1 MFLMLGVPSRVC
13 VASLILVLSVYG
25 CGSDGRTTL
34 TLGIPTTVEDSG
46 LLDALLPVFES
57 GHSEYRVRFVAGG
70 SGELLALAARGDLD
84 ALLSHSP
91 RAEERFMESGRGLSR
106 RLVMENDFVL
116 VGPESDPAGVRG
128 FADAADAL
136 ARIAEADAPFL
147 SRGDDSGTHRKELE
161 LWAEVGLSP
170 RWSDY
175 REAGEGMAAVLR
187 AASGLGSYALC
198 DRATYMNLRETI
210 DLHILAQGDPRLLN
224 IYRVIVVSDAR
235 ATEAA
240 EAFASW
246 LTSEDGR
253 REIAAY
259 GVERFGAPL
268 FRPAEAESG
277 PARQQG

>member
-1 MFLMLGVPSRVC
+1 MLLVLNVPSRVC
-13 VASLILVLSVYG
+13 VISLVLVLSGNG
-25 CGSDGRTTL
+25 CQSDGRTTL

-57 GHSEYRVRFVAGG
+57 SHPEYRVRFVAGG

-91 RAEERFMESGRGLSR
+91 RAEERFLESGRGLSR
-106 RLVMENDFVL
+106 RRVMENVFVL

-128 FADAADAL
+128 LADAAVAL
-136 ARIAEADAPFL
+136 ARIAEAEAPFL

-161 LWAEVGLSP
+161 LWAEAGLSP
-170 RWSDY
+170 GGSGY

-187 AASGLGSYALC
+187 AASDLGSYALC
-198 DRATYMNLRETI
+198 DRATYMNLRETL
-210 DLHILAQGDPRLLN
+210 DLEVIAEGDPRLLN
-224 IYRVIVVSDAR
+224 VYHVIVVSGAR
-235 ATEAA
+235 EIEAA
-240 EAFASW
+240 EAFANW

-259 GVERFGAPL
+259 GVERFGTSL
-268 FRPAEAESG
+268 FLPAEDKSG
-277 PARQQG
+277 AARQ